1 MAKEKVV
8 LTVEE
13 KAAARAAK
21 KAARKANRKGF
32 GEEFKTFICR
42 GNVVDMAVGVVVG
55 SAFTAIVN
63 SLVSDI
69 ITPVI
74 GYAMK
79 GVDFSN
85 LKIVLDEE
93 SETFIKYG
101 VFIEKIF
108 NFLLVAFVIFLV
120 VKFINKL
127 RDGSANLVGK
137 LKKKE
142 DEAAPEEPAP
152 EEAPEPAPAEPAA
165 PAADAETL
173 KVLNEILAAIKEK
186 NS

>member
-1 MAKEKVV
+1 MTKEERKELRKAKK
-8 LTVEE
+8 
-13 KAAARAAK
+13 AAK
-21 KAARKANRKGF
+21 KAAGKKSLGQ
-32 GEEFKTFICR
+32 EFKEFICR

-69 ITPVI
+69 INPLI
-74 GYAMK
+74 GYGLK
-79 GVDFSN
+79 GVDFSA
-85 LKIVLDEE
+85 LQIVLDEE
-93 SETFIKYG
+93 TETAVKYG

-108 NFLLVAFVIFLV
+108 NFLIVAFVIFLV

-127 RDGSANLVGK
+127 RSSADDMAAK

-142 DEAAPEEPAP
+142 EEEAPAEEAPAEEPA
-152 EEAPEPAPAEPAA
+152 PAPAEPAA
-165 PAADAETL
+165 DAETVKL
-173 KVLNEILAAIKEK
+173 LTEILDVLKEK